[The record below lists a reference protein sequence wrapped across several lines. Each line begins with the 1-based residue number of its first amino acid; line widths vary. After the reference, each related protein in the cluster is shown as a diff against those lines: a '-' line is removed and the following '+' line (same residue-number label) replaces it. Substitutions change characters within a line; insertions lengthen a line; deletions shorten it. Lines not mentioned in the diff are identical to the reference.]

1 MEFIPIPYFGMI
13 MSLLVLP
20 GLTFGFIIITKKI
33 KADVEKI
40 KYQKEILELEIRK
53 ETVHLEMIIEEN
65 KKYDKLIESNLDSKN
80 EKSWEKIPNNRF
92 DPITL
97 LSRFLLNNKAKRRAN
112 WRVKGQANVRW
123 TLRAEEI
130 K

>member
-80 EKSWEKIPNNRF
+80 EKS
-92 DPITL
+92 
-97 LSRFLLNNKAKRRAN
+97 
-112 WRVKGQANVRW
+112 
-123 TLRAEEI
+123 
-130 K
+130 